1 MTLLSIRDLV
11 TEFQSPS
18 GTARAVDGVSFDVGP
33 GEIFGIVGE
42 SGCGKSAT
50 CRSILRLFGG
60 ASAKVA
66 SGRIFLEGAGDLAGM
81 RERELAQVRGRSVA
95 FIFQDPLTALN
106 PTMRIGKQIGE
117 VIRRHRNASRAE
129 AREAALQLLRDVHVT
144 SPERR
149 LDAYPHELS
158 GGLRQR
164 VVIAMALALRPRL
177 IIADEPTTALDVTV
191 QDQILRLL
199 KERCDSLGTSIIL
212 ITHDLGVVSQICDR
226 MAVMYAGRVVETG
239 TVREVLDVPSH
250 PYTRALLAALP
261 GQVGR
266 ESALIPIK
274 GAPPSLIDPPPGCRF
289 APRCAF
295 AQPQCMTG
303 APPALRSRAR
313 IGEGHLDAC
322 ILNEVSD
329 AAA

>member
-1 MTLLSIRDLV
+1 MSLLSIHDLV
-11 TEFQSPS
+11 AEFDSPS
-18 GTARAVDGVSFDVGP
+18 GIARAVDGVSFDVQP

-50 CRSILRLFGG
+50 CRAIVRLFGG
-60 ASAKVA
+60 APARIA
-66 SGRIFLEGAGDLAGM
+66 GGRILLDGVGDLAALH
-81 RERELAQVRGRSVA
+81 ERQLAQVRGRDVA

-106 PTMRIGKQIGE
+106 PTMKIGRQITE
-117 VIRRHRNASRAE
+117 VIRRHQNITRAK
-129 AREAALQLLRDVHVT
+129 ARAAALQLLRDVHVT

-199 KERCDSLGTSIIL
+199 KERRDRLGTSIIL

-239 TVREVLDVPSH
+239 PVREVLDSPSH
-250 PYTRALLAALP
+250 PYTQALLAALP

-266 ESALIPIK
+266 EQALTPIE
-274 GAPPSLIDPPPGCRF
+274 GAPPSLISPPPGCRF
-289 APRCAF
+289 APRCKL
-295 AQPQCMTG
+295 AQPDCAIG
-303 APPALRSRAR
+303 PPPPLHAR
-313 IGEGHLDAC
+313 DGVSSGHVDAC
-322 ILNEVSD
+322 ILNEVAHG
-329 AAA
+329 AA

>member
-1 MTLLSIRDLV
+1 MSLLSVRNLV

-18 GTARAVDGVSFDVGP
+18 GTARAVDGFSFDVQP

-42 SGCGKSAT
+42 SGCGKSAV

-60 ASAKVA
+60 APARVA
-66 SGRIFLEGAGDLAGM
+66 GGRILLEGAGDLAAM
-81 RERELAQVRGRSVA
+81 NERGLSQIRGRDVA

-106 PTMRIGKQIGE
+106 PTMRIGKQISE
-117 VIRRHRNASRAE
+117 VIRRHCKASRAE

-149 LDAYPHELS
+149 LESYPHELS

-199 KERCDSLGTSIIL
+199 KERRDSLGTSIIL
-212 ITHDLGVVSQICDR
+212 ITHDLGVVSQVCDR
-226 MAVMYAGRVVETG
+226 MAVMYAGRMVEIG
-239 TVREVLDVPSH
+239 GVREVLDAPSH

-261 GQVGR
+261 GNVSR
-266 ESALIPIK
+266 DSELVPIN

-289 APRCAF
+289 SARCAF
-295 AQPQCMTG
+295 ARPQCMTG
-303 APPALRSRAR
+303 PAPALRSRLGAA
-313 IGEGHLDAC
+313 EDHLDAC
-322 ILNEVSD
+322 ILSEVSD
-329 AAA
+329 VAA